1 MRVKGSVHVVRTDD
15 GFESSSVIR
24 QRARRRGRC
33 GMRPGRCLQVDA
45 GRRSSSRR
53 KMQVGMGLGLRPTLM
68 IGMQTSFSW
77 PGSGREYQCR
87 PFVTFL
93 HNPPK

>member
-1 MRVKGSVHVVRTDD
+1 VSRDLSMPSVRTDD
-15 GFESSSVIR
+15 GFESSSGIR

-53 KMQVGMGLGLRPTLM
+53 KMQVGTGLRPTLM

-93 HNPPK
+93 RNPPK